1 MSKVICVFCENIYS
15 EGVMV
20 CQECNEYK
28 GLMPIEQAKET
39 YDFLNLE
46 DEE

>member
-1 MSKVICVFCENIYS
+1 MSKVICVFCMNVYS

-28 GLMPIEQAKET
+28 GLMPVNQNTMDYLGE
-39 YDFLNLE
+39 DLE
-46 DEE
+46 DYI